1 MKKTVV
7 IVEKNGDLKEV
18 STNINDLNIDK
29 ITKLCGFRKSDGFEE
44 AIWEV
49 EHEECIYDIHL
60 FGKTEG
66 RANSEN
72 KYDFPPPVDET
83 LFFGNCALIACKNN
97 TEEIIDLTIEIWN
110 EIYELLF
117 GGFEDLGSD
126 DSSEEDELDNIPAE
140 MKTEEGYLKDGF
152 IVDDGEELIMDD
164 VNSDD
169 DDDDEYEDNDEEL
182 EEEMYIYSDED

>member
-1 MKKTVV
+1 MTNTLI
-7 IVEKNGDLKEV
+7 IVEKNTNLKEV
-18 STNINDLNIDK
+18 SSNINDLNIEK
-29 ITKLCGFRKSDGFEE
+29 ISKLCGFRKSDGFEE

-49 EHEECIYDIHL
+49 EHEECIFDIHL

-97 TEEIIDLTIEIWN
+97 TEEVINLTIKIWN

-140 MKTEEGYLKDGF
+140 MKTDEGYLKDGF
-152 IVDDGEELIMDD
+152 IVDDSEELIVDNISEED
-164 VNSDD
+164 EE
-169 DDDDEYEDNDEEL
+169 EYEDNDEEL
-182 EEEMYIYSDED
+182 EEELYIYSDEN

>member
-1 MKKTVV
+1 MTSII
-7 IVEKNGDLKEV
+7 IVEKNSNLKQV
-18 STNINDLNIDK
+18 SSNIKELDINK
-29 ITKLCGFRKSDGFEE
+29 ISKLCGFRKSEGFEE

-49 EHEECIYDIHL
+49 EHKDCIFDIHL
-60 FGKTEG
+60 YGKVEG
-66 RANSEN
+66 RANTEN

-97 TEEIIDLTIEIWN
+97 TEDIIDLTLEMWN
-110 EIYELLF
+110 EIYEILF

-152 IVDDGEELIMDD
+152 IVEDSEELIMDD

-169 DDDDEYEDNDEEL
+169 DEEEYEDNDEEL